1 MNYTIDIFLPVID
14 ETFSIEKT
22 ISEIEK
28 RSSKFTKTYL
38 ITVSKKKT
46 SSESI
51 KKIQFLK
58 KKYKKKLK
66 VIYQDKPFLG
76 GALMT
81 AIKHISSTHFVI
93 MASDLETNPTFFY
106 KLRVNSQ
113 KYKDTIFVATRW
125 KNKKGF
131 KGYNFI
137 KLCLNKVFQIFF
149 SLIYKT
155 NLTDLTFGYR
165 IYPSNI
171 IKKIKLKELKHPILF
186 ESLIIPIKLGFKV
199 VELKSNWRNRLEG
212 KSHNPFINN
221 FLYVKTGLRVFFTS
235 IKNLKC

>member
-28 RSSKFTKTYL
+28 KSSQFTKTYL
-38 ITVSKKKT
+38 VTVSKKKT
-46 SSESI
+46 SKESL
-51 KKIQFLK
+51 KKIHFLK
-58 KKYKKKLK
+58 KKYKTKFKI
-66 VIYQDKPFLG
+66 IYQDKPFLG

-93 MASDLETNPTFFY
+93 MASDLETNPAFFY

-113 KYKDTIFVATRW
+113 RYKDTIFVATRW

-137 KLCLNKVFQIFF
+137 KLCLNKLFQIFF
-149 SLIYKT
+149 SFIYRT

-199 VELKSNWRNRLEG
+199 IELRSNWKSRLEG
-212 KSHNPFINN
+212 KSHNPFLNN
-221 FLYVKTGLRVFFTS
+221 FLYVKTGLRVFFS
-235 IKNLKC
+235 NKKNLKC

>member
-1 MNYTIDIFLPVID
+1 MKYAIDIFLPVID
-14 ETFSIEKT
+14 ETFSLEKT
-22 ISEIEK
+22 IIEIEK
-28 RSSKFTKTYL
+28 KSSKFIKTYL
-38 ITVSKKKT
+38 VTVSKKKT
-46 SSESI
+46 SIESI

-58 KKYKKKLK
+58 KKYKKKIK
-66 VIYQDKPFLG
+66 IIYQDKPFLG

-106 KLRVNSQ
+106 KLRINSQ

-125 KNKKGF
+125 KHKKGF
-131 KGYNFI
+131 EGYNFI
-137 KLCLNKVFQIFF
+137 KLYLNKVFQIFF
-149 SLIYKT
+149 SFIYKT
-155 NLTDLTFGYR
+155 DLTDLTFGYR

-199 VELKSNWRNRLEG
+199 VELKVIG
-212 KSHNPFINN
+212 KID
-221 FLYVKTGLRVFFTS
+221 
-235 IKNLKC
+235 